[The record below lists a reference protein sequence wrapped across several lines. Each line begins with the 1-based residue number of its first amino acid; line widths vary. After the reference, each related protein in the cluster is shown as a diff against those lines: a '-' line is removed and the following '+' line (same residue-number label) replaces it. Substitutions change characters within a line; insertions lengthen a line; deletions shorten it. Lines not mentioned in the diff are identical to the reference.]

1 MLRLNRNTQTKEYSN
16 TIYVIIYEFIISEKN
31 IHYNFFITIEL
42 TRIKYKSIINIK
54 RKKVFH

>member
-31 IHYNFFITIEL
+31 IHYNFFYNYRVDIN
-42 TRIKYKSIINIK
+42 KNKSIINIK

>member
-31 IHYNFFITIEL
+31 IHYNFL
-42 TRIKYKSIINIK
+42 YNYKVDKNKI
-54 RKKVFH
+54 